1 MTFKELNLRAEI
13 LSAVEQLGY
22 ELPMPV
28 QEQVIPF
35 MLTEQAD
42 LVALAQTGTGK
53 TAAFGLPILNMIDVK
68 RREVQALVLAPTREL
83 CIQISNDIKGYAA
96 NMTDVHIVPVYGG
109 EDIRKQLKELDR
121 TPQIIVATP
130 GRLIDLTER
139 GKIQLGN
146 INFLV
151 FDEADEM
158 LNMGFKDDIETI
170 LKETPENR
178 RTLLFSATMPAEI
191 QRIAKQYMHDYQEI
205 TVGVRNSGTE
215 NVEHIYYISQA
226 RQRYLVLKRI
236 VDLNPDIYGIVFCRT
251 RQETKEVAEKL
262 MHDGY
267 NADAL
272 HGDLSQPQRDS
283 VMQKFRIR
291 NVQLLVATDV
301 AARGLD
307 VSDLTHVINYNL
319 PDDVEIYTHRSGRT
333 GRANKTGISVSIIH
347 SKEKFKI
354 KDIERMLKRKFEQRQ
369 IPNGLEVCKKQ
380 LFYQIDKM
388 QNVDVNE
395 EQIDPYMAQIM
406 NQLEYL
412 SKEELLKRFVS
423 LEFNRF
429 LDYYKNAPD
438 LNITEHAPR
447 ERDGKTEQNNG
458 KENGNRRNKSGNRVR
473 LKINLGTKE
482 GMNPRRILGII
493 NDITDDKSINI
504 GGIEITNKFTFFDVF
519 EDQKDRVLSAF
530 EQTQDVNVSV
540 AKGSRSFSNDEDK
553 NDNPRDKRSG
563 EKRNSFR
570 NERKYEGGKHNSS
583 RKRET
588 AYSAGSESDKP
599 WRNRRR

>member
-530 EQTQDVNVSV
+530 EQTQDLNVSV

>member
-530 EQTQDVNVSV
+530 EQTQDLNVSV
-540 AKGSRSFSNDEDK
+540 AKGNRSFSNDEDK
-553 NDNPRDKRSG
+553 KDNPRDKRSG
-563 EKRNSFR
+563 E
-570 NERKYEGGKHNSS
+570 
-583 RKRET
+583 
-588 AYSAGSESDKP
+588 
-599 WRNRRR
+599 

>member
-530 EQTQDVNVSV
+530 EQTQDLNVSV

-553 NDNPRDKRSG
+553 KDNPRDKRSG
-563 EKRNSFR
+563 E
-570 NERKYEGGKHNSS
+570 
-583 RKRET
+583 
-588 AYSAGSESDKP
+588 
-599 WRNRRR
+599 